1 MNVNFICVEG
11 TDYGATEFTKGSGGE
26 LVSGERMYANTS
38 LPMCWA
44 GFFKLQWLEICKRY
58 NLKFYNLDSGY
69 FGNRKTKIIFRLS
82 VNNFQNVNPIVE
94 RPHDRW
100 RNLKIEIDSFK
111 QGSDIVIVPPD
122 RKKCHVLNLGS
133 SDKWVE
139 NVIEEIKKYSDR
151 PIRIRE
157 RPGPRADRII
167 HNTFKDFIKE
177 NTFCVVGHSTNALVE
192 AAMCDIPVISLGH
205 SATRSL
211 YNYSLSDIEKL
222 KPVDQDQKQ
231 AWLNHLSYSQFT
243 REELKSGYAWE
254 IINHLP
260 PNLSA

>member
-1 MNVNFICVEG
+1 VTVNFICVEG
-11 TDYGATEFTKGSGGE
+11 TEYGATEFVNGSGGKF
-26 LVSGERMYANTS
+26 VSYEEMYANIT

-44 GFFKLQWLEICKRY
+44 GFFKPLWLEISKKN
-58 NLKFYNLDSGY
+58 NLKFYNFDSGY
-69 FGNRKTKIIFRLS
+69 FGNKKKKIIFRLS
-82 VNNFQNVNPIVE
+82 VNNFQNTDPIID
-94 RPHDRW
+94 RPSDRW
-100 RNLKIEIDSFK
+100 ERLNIKLESFK
-111 QGSDIVIVPPD
+111 QGSDIVVIPPD
-122 RKKCHVLNLGS
+122 RKKMHALNLGKS
-133 SDKWVE
+133 EEWVA
-139 NVIEEIKKYSDR
+139 NTIEEIKKYSDR

-157 RPGPRADRII
+157 RPEPRADRLI

-205 SATRSL
+205 SATHSL

>member
-1 MNVNFICVEG
+1 MTNFICVEG
-11 TDYGATEFTKGSGGE
+11 TDYGAAEFTTGSGGKFVTYE
-26 LVSGERMYANTS
+26 EMYANTS

-44 GFFKLQWLEICKRY
+44 GFFKPLWLEICKKN
-58 NLKFYNLDSGY
+58 NLKFYNFDSAY
-69 FGNRKTKIIFRLS
+69 FGNQKKKTIFRLS
-82 VNNFQNVNPIVE
+82 INNFQNVNPIVH
-94 RPHDRW
+94 RPSDRW
-100 RNLKIEIDSFK
+100 ERLNIKLESFK
-111 QGSDIVIVPPD
+111 QGSDIVVIPPD
-122 RKKCHVLNLGS
+122 RKKCHALNLG
-133 SDKWVE
+133 KPEEWVAD
-139 NVIEEIKKYSDR
+139 VIDEIKKYSDR

-157 RPGPRADRII
+157 RPEPRADRLI

-177 NTFCVVGHSTNALVE
+177 NTFCVVGHSTNALAE

-205 SATRSL
+205 SATHSL
-211 YNYSLSDIEKL
+211 YNYSLGDIEKL
-222 KPVDQDQKQ
+222 KPVGQDQKQ